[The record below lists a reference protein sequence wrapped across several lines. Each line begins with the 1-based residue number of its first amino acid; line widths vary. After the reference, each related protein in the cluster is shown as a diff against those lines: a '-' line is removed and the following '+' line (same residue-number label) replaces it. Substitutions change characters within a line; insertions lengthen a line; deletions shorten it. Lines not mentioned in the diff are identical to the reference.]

1 MNKKASDTQQ
11 NPEVIEP
18 TEHEEKDDNGGE
30 ASTAMLGE
38 ASTDQKALLQSLTML
53 RTELKDFKQ
62 GMRRDLD
69 EFKNDVK
76 KVLKD
81 DLSQFKGE
89 VLQELQSQN
98 ANIAETQTRIAD
110 MESACLEMKE
120 TLLAVVK
127 ENSQMRDKVVDL
139 ESRSRRNNIRIYGV
153 PEEKEGR
160 SVTEFVNELFKSH
173 LTLPEGLELRIQRA
187 HRALIPKPAAASSPR
202 SIIVNFLEFHVKEL
216 VLRKAWQQKIE
227 INGKRLYFDNDY
239 ATDVMERRKTY
250 RPIKAALR
258 EKGIRYQ
265 TPYTKMRVY
274 WDSGL
279 AIYSTADEAAR
290 ELNGRGIRVEVVTKA
305 NTAAAAEERLNAV
318 LPWKRT
324 TNTPDSAAQ
333 RARERLTEFRRDSHQ
348 ENCNG

>member
-1 MNKKASDTQQ
+1 MNKIESDSQQ
-11 NPEVIEP
+11 NPEVTES
-18 TEHEEKDDNGGE
+18 TEHEENDDDNGE
-30 ASTAMLGE
+30 TMLGE
-38 ASTDQKALLQSLTML
+38 ASTDQNALFQALTML
-53 RTELKDFKQ
+53 HTELKDFKQ

-81 DLSQFKGE
+81 DLAEFKGE
-89 VLQELQSQN
+89 VLRELQSQN
-98 ANIAETQTRIAD
+98 ANIAEAQTRIAD
-110 MESACLEMKE
+110 VESACLEMKE

-127 ENSQMRDKVVDL
+127 ENTQMRDKVVDL

-160 SVTEFVNELFKSH
+160 SVIEFVNELFKRH
-173 LTLPEGLELRIQRA
+173 LALPEGLELRVQRA
-187 HRALIPKPAAASSPR
+187 HRALIPKPAAAASPR

-250 RPIKAALR
+250 GPIKAALR

-279 AIYSTADEAAR
+279 VIYSTAEEAAR
-290 ELNGRGIRVEVVTKA
+290 DLNRRGIRVKVMTKVNVA
-305 NTAAAAEERLNAV
+305 VAAEERLNAAM
-318 LPWKRT
+318 PWKRT
-324 TNTPDSAAQ
+324 TSTSDSATL
-333 RARERLTEFRRDSHQ
+333 RARERLTEFRRDTDQGNH
-348 ENCNG
+348 NG